1 MRYTNDITSDVS
13 GYTKAQ
19 QEILQYAANRHW
31 GVPIFKIDNFVAG
44 AQFTPFGKIRQ
55 LLLELGSRENLI
67 VDQELKIERIR
78 LEINL
83 EEELMSQETSP
94 AKTKLHELNIKEKQ
108 RVLNNQKITLS
119 LLYEE
124 RDKHMMLIDRF
135 NESEEGMLPDVRR
148 LIDIMGDH
156 EEEERLEEE
165 LWGIRLGAQAAYDL
179 MFYGRVN
186 GGNMEAIDQLPPKV
200 KEIALNHAVQKAIE
214 TNTKLDNLQIE
225 IKNKLELESAPNL
238 WEQIE

>member
-1 MRYTNDITSDVS
+1 
-13 GYTKAQ
+13 
-19 QEILQYAANRHW
+19 
-31 GVPIFKIDNFVAG
+31 
-44 AQFTPFGKIRQ
+44 
-55 LLLELGSRENLI
+55 
-67 VDQELKIERIR
+67 
-78 LEINL
+78 
-83 EEELMSQETSP
+83 
-94 AKTKLHELNIKEKQ
+94 
-108 RVLNNQKITLS
+108 
-119 LLYEE
+119 
-124 RDKHMMLIDRF
+124 
-135 NESEEGMLPDVRR
+135 
-148 LIDIMGDH
+148 MGDH